1 MTMAFFQENHENPIL
16 TVMERMAT
24 PTKTHPSKLPGKY
37 VSLVEKRGKTKKKI
51 VTIMYYTRQREHDQM
66 QCGKVN

>member
-1 MTMAFFQENHENPIL
+1 MTMAFFQENHNNPIL

-37 VSLVEKRGKTKKKI
+37 VSLVEKRGKTKKKCNHH
-51 VTIMYYTRQREHDQM
+51 VLYKTERT
-66 QCGKVN
+66 